1 MGILP
6 DEEASSMRRYTAA
19 IGTILSLILL
29 GCVTVN
35 IIPQVQPVQEKVIEG
50 EGRDKVLLVDISGF
64 ISNNEVSGGLG
75 PGKPSMVA
83 RVKEELRKAAKD
95 SDLKGVVLRIDS
107 PGGTVTA
114 SDLIHHEIMEFKK
127 EKEVPV
133 YASIMSLGTSG
144 GYYIASAADKIYA
157 HPTAVTGSIGVITV
171 KFNIEGLMQKVGVQ
185 EYTIKSGELKDFFS
199 IFKPATEEEL
209 RVMQGIIDN
218 MYGRFLTVVEEG
230 RSGSLSREQITALA
244 DGRPYTA
251 EQALDAKLIDGIKY
265 LDGTIEAMK
274 DANGMEEA
282 RVVVYRR
289 PGAYKDNIYSAL
301 GPQSAGSVNIRIDA
315 DTLMRARGVEFM
327 YLWSP

>member
-1 MGILP
+1 MGVML
-6 DEEASSMRRYTAA
+6 T
-19 IGTILSLILL
+19 LVLV

-35 IIPQVQPVQEKVIEG
+35 IAPRVQPVQEKLLEG
-50 EGRDKVLLVDISGF
+50 QGAGKVLLVDISGL
-64 ISNNEVSGGLG
+64 ISNEEVSGALG
-75 PGKPSMVA
+75 MDRPSMVA
-83 RVKEELRKAAKD
+83 RIKEELRKAAKD
-95 SDLKGVVLRIDS
+95 GDLKGVVLRIDS

-127 EKEVPV
+127 EKKVPV

-157 HPTAVTGSIGVITV
+157 HPTSVTGSIGVITV
-171 KFNIEGLMQKVGVQ
+171 KFNIGGLMQKVGVEQ
-185 EYTIKSGELKDFFS
+185 YTIKSGELKDFFS
-199 IFKPATEEEL
+199 IFKPATDEEL

-230 RSGSLSREQITALA
+230 RNGTLTREQIAALA

-251 EQALDAKLIDGIKY
+251 EQALEAGLIDGIKY

-274 DANGMEEA
+274 EANGMEEA

-289 PGAYKDNIYSAL
+289 PGAYKENIYSAL
-301 GPQSAGSVNIRIDA
+301 GTESAGSLNIRIDA
-315 DTLMRARGVEFM
+315 DTLMRSRGVKFM